1 MKYSERQVLNAIKNG
16 INKRQLLVGVI
27 PTRTLDYNL
36 AKFVSSGFILKEVVN
51 REAIYSIT
59 TRGVAALNE
68 FRDFSGIE
76 ITHTP
81 SELVEIFN
89 KELIRQ
95 VILKDKIL
103 QDIIVTI
110 PFCYGRLGRN
120 SAGVTANMISSAG
133 RGKTMI
139 SKIWQEIAENP
150 SYVDCKDIFGGPG
163 IETRFKNAV
172 ESNPDIMVV
181 DEVSQLMGS
190 KLAALQSHTR
200 EHIYPLVMIGNP
212 SSKKADY
219 KSDTFHG
226 WLQSVYDG
234 GNHVAR
240 SFMDRINLF
249 IYLEKLT
256 QKDDNG
262 QLIDIFFDTNMVDLS
277 EFGAYV
283 KQQKHKNPL
292 PSKEASEM
300 FKEMVLK
307 IREYVDDNTNLTL
320 PRTSGAESPQ
330 VLKISHF
337 TGGENMA
344 RFQISLMIL
353 ARGMALRDDSSE
365 IKPEYFETAFDW
377 YFYFLDQIYKIRMR
391 RKVGL

>member
-36 AKFVSSGFILKEVVN
+36 AKFVSCGFISKEVVN

-59 TRGVAALNE
+59 SRGVTALNE
-68 FRDFSGIE
+68 FRDFSGVE

-81 SELVEIFN
+81 SELIGVFN
-89 KELIRQ
+89 KELTRQ
-95 VILKDKIL
+95 VILKDRIL

-133 RGKTMI
+133 RGKTII

-219 KSDTFHG
+219 RADTFHG
-226 WLQSVYDG
+226 WLQSVYEG

-240 SFMDRINLF
+240 SFIDRINLF
-249 IYLEKLT
+249 VYLEKLT
-256 QKDDNG
+256 SKDDNG
-262 QLIDIFFDTNMVDLS
+262 QLIDIFFDTKTSDLS

-283 KQQKHKNPL
+283 KQQKQKNPL
-292 PSKEASEM
+292 PSNESSEM
-300 FKEMVLK
+300 FKDMVARIRSYVEDNPTIKLRPYDESGVEPVIK
-307 IREYVDDNTNLTL
+307 ITD
-320 PRTSGAESPQ
+320 
-330 VLKISHF
+330 F

-353 ARGMALRDDSSE
+353 ARGMALRDDSPE
-365 IKPEYFETAFDW
+365 IRPEYFETAFDW
-377 YFYFLDQIYKIRMR
+377 YFYFLDQIYRIKMR
-391 RKVGL
+391 RKIGL

>member
-89 KELIRQ
+89 KELTRQ
-95 VILKDKIL
+95 VILKDRIL

-133 RGKTMI
+133 RGKTLI
-139 SKIWQEIAENP
+139 SKIWQEVAENP

-172 ESNPDIMVV
+172 ESNPDIMVI

-200 EHIYPLVMIGNP
+200 DHIYPLVMIGNP

-219 KSDTFHG
+219 RADTFHG
-226 WLQSVYDG
+226 WLQSVYEG

-240 SFMDRINLF
+240 SFIDRINLF
-249 IYLEKLT
+249 VYLEKLT
-256 QKDDNG
+256 SKDDNG
-262 QLIDIFFDTNMVDLS
+262 QLIDIFFDTKTSDLS

-283 KQQKHKNPL
+283 KQQKQKNPL
-292 PSKEASEM
+292 PSNESSEM
-300 FKEMVLK
+300 FKDMVARIRSYVEDNPTIKLRPYDESGVEPVIK
-307 IREYVDDNTNLTL
+307 ITD
-320 PRTSGAESPQ
+320 
-330 VLKISHF
+330 F

-353 ARGMALRDDSSE
+353 ARGMALRDDSPE
-365 IKPEYFETAFDW
+365 IRPEYFETAFDW
-377 YFYFLDQIYKIRMR
+377 YFYFLDQIYRIKMR